1 MMKRFTYI
9 LLFGAILLSGCSKL
23 ADDQDKRISVGI
35 GIGNIDAATK
45 TAANAQEFN
54 QSMISSDKKFV
65 PALWFTTS
73 TEKVFQKDNETVADM
88 FPCRTTVEFENT
100 SPKYVKHNETDLIY
114 PTIGENT
121 PVYCV
126 GLYPSTGWYSEDGI
140 NAHHDINGSEDLMF
154 APLIEGSWT
163 NRFGIQTYN
172 HLLTWIKINVCATTL
187 ETARQWGSITTVEVE
202 TADQVHINLSSGDIS
217 YSPSVEPIDGE
228 SNANYIQSY
237 NNPKGKELSLTSSQV
252 GSIFCSPATNYNI
265 KITMKD
271 GVSRTVT
278 VPLKDLYGIN
288 LSDAKQSI
296 GKLYIINLYF
306 KPFDIVEGKSSLYYW
321 NNKNEELYLQ

>member
-1 MMKRFTYI
+1 MKRLTYI

-23 ADDQDKRISVGI
+23 ADDQDKRISLGI

-45 TAANAQEFN
+45 TAANANEFN

-73 TEKVFQKDNETVADM
+73 TEKMFQKDIETVADM

-100 SPKYVKHNETDLIY
+100 SPKYVKHNGADLIY
-114 PTIGENT
+114 PTMGENT

-140 NAHHDINGSEDLMF
+140 NAHHNINGSDDLMF

-187 ETARQWGSITTVEVE
+187 ETARQWGSVSKVEIE
-202 TADQVHINLSSGDIS
+202 TGDKVVVNLQTGAKS
-217 YSPSVEPIDGE
+217 YSHPVVPAEGE
-228 SNANYIQSY
+228 DSYYYIKGFDNAA
-237 NNPKGKELSLTSSQV
+237 GLDLSLTSTPVASV
-252 GSIFCSPATNYNI
+252 FCSPATSYNI

-271 GVSRTVT
+271 GISKTVN
-278 VPLKDLYGIN
+278 VPLKN
-288 LSDAKQSI
+288 LDGTNLTTAENSI

-306 KPFDIVEGKSSLYYW
+306 KPFDIIEGKSSLYYW
-321 NNKNEELYLQ
+321 NNKNEDLYLQ